1 MISLL
6 PKLSPK
12 LLFGINRGL
21 ILAHRL
27 VQGASLLTVS
37 GMMMTQVVMAAGPVI
52 APIAASGPAPH
63 PAKIELATNNF
74 DPQAAPEIRPSVFQ
88 AQTGT
93 VPGATADQGSIVA
106 KGPVYEIAKRI
117 IQGIFFIA
125 GVAAAVVMAAIGLKI
140 LIASGA
146 ESGYGVSKGI
156 YALLGAG
163 AGLVIAFAGPA
174 IAGIIIGAA
183 EGGGLGTA
191 ASTNLTLPGG
201 AK

>member
-1 MISLL
+1 MIS
-6 PKLSPK
+6 LSPK

-37 GMMMTQVVMAAGPVI
+37 GMIMTQVVMAAGPMV
-52 APIAASGPAPH
+52 APVAEPSHASHPVKLDLSEKDFSPRDAP
-63 PAKIELATNNF
+63 
-74 DPQAAPEIRPSVFQ
+74 DIRPSVFQ
-88 AQTGT
+88 TGT
-93 VPGATADQGSIVA
+93 VPAESGDKGTKAAA
-106 KGPVYEIAKRI
+106 GPVFQIAKRI

-156 YALLGAG
+156 YALLGA
-163 AGLVIAFAGPA
+163 AVGLVIAFAGPA
-174 IAGIIIGAA
+174 LAGIIIGAA

-191 ASTNLTLPGG
+191 ESTNLTLPGG